1 MSQAYERAK
10 MIQERNT
17 FALHNAIE
25 LESADENCVVMRLEI
40 NDKSKNPLGIVHGG
54 AMYTMADCAT
64 GIAAH
69 TDGRRYVTQTST
81 MHYLRNRKEG
91 VIRAVGQVIHR
102 GRTTC
107 IVKAEITDEE
117 GKLLAMGE
125 FSFFCVD
132 REEK

>member
-1 MSQAYERAK
+1 MTEEMRRAK
-10 MIQERNT
+10 IVQEGNS
-17 FALHNAIE
+17 FALYNHIE
-25 LESADENCVVMRLEI
+25 LENAEMDKVTIRLDINEN
-40 NDKSKNPLGIVHGG
+40 SKNPLGIVHGG

-81 MHYLRNRKEG
+81 MHYLANRKEG
-91 VIRAVGQVIHR
+91 TIRAVGQVIHR

-107 IVKAEITDEE
+107 IVKAEITDET

-132 REEK
+132 R